1 MDLLAVIAYAEM
13 VRMVKKRKKEEVVW
27 AASSQFLSLT
37 LSLYLSRS
45 ATSCEKYDGRLN
57 HLPLESLPSVMST
70 NPTYFI
76 DSCCHVVSSV
86 GMS

>member
-37 LSLYLSRS
+37 LSTYR
-45 ATSCEKYDGRLN
+45 EV
-57 HLPLESLPSVMST
+57 LPPAKSMMA
-70 NPTYFI
+70 
-76 DSCCHVVSSV
+76 D
-86 GMS
+86 

>member
-37 LSLYLSRS
+37 LSLPIEKCYLLR
-45 ATSCEKYDGRLN
+45 E
-57 HLPLESLPSVMST
+57 V
-70 NPTYFI
+70 
-76 DSCCHVVSSV
+76 
-86 GMS
+86 